1 MAFNFDP
8 SDPKTQKTIAILM
21 IPIVLMALFY
31 VKRIKPKIAEIA
43 EKTAEVNTVSQQV
56 RRQEKTLR
64 PIKEMN
70 AEKETLLAKY
80 DEFEKYLPS
89 EENVALLLDQLS
101 AIERFSKVYLV
112 EFNATES
119 IESGDKPYRA
129 NKYRI
134 TIEAGYHQFADF
146 MSSIMTL
153 PRILS
158 FSDLRISTNTA
169 DIMGG
174 EMNEGLAD
182 QPRNLSIECIMTSYV
197 FKMAGNEEL

>member
-1 MAFNFDP
+1 MALNFDP
-8 SDPKTQKTIAILM
+8 SDPKTQKTIAVLM
-21 IPIVLMALFY
+21 IPIVFMAFFY
-31 VKRIKPKIAEIA
+31 VKMVKPKISEIA
-43 EKTAEVNTVSQQV
+43 KKKADVTTISQQV
-56 RRQEKTLR
+56 NRLSGTLR
-64 PIKEMN
+64 PIKELT
-70 AEKETLLAKY
+70 AEKETLHAKY
-80 DEFEKYLPS
+80 EEFEMYLPG

-101 AIERFSKVYLV
+101 AIERKTKVYLV

-119 IESGDKPYRA
+119 IEGDEKPYRA

-158 FSDLRISTNTA
+158 FSDLRLSTNTA
-169 DIMGG
+169 DIMGE

-182 QPRNLSIECIMTSYV
+182 QPRNLSIECVMTSYV
-197 FKMAGNEEL
+197 FKMADNEEL